1 MGLAKNIKA
10 VVLNGNL
17 GIKVLRLAAND
28 IAGWVSI
35 FRINGGFVQITG
47 LYGIVTTVHVG
58 AANLQFR
65 HSAGGVMCLAT
76 ACAAA
81 TTGTIV
87 TLTGIP
93 GENVIIGI
101 GTGTDIAGNIQGGLK
116 GSGGGVQQMGVVC
129 GVGTIDV
136 DWTAVTSGATRYVL
150 TYIPIDDVAHVY
162 SV

>member
-1 MGLAKNIKA
+1 MSLAKTIKA
-10 VVLNGNL
+10 AVLNGNL
-17 GIKVLRLAAND
+17 GIKVIRPAQND
-28 IAGWVSI
+28 VAGWVSI
-35 FRINGGFVQITG
+35 FTIVGGFIQITG
-47 LYGIVTTVHVG
+47 LYGIVSTVHVG

-81 TTGTIV
+81 TQGTIV
-87 TLTGIP
+87 TITGIP
-93 GENVIIGI
+93 GENVVIGI
-101 GTGTDIAGNIQGGLK
+101 GTALNTAPPIQGGMK

-136 DWTAVTSGATRYVL
+136 DWTAVTSGQTRYVM

-162 SV
+162 AV